1 LIRSAIAVLA
11 LSCAAS
17 AAWADDCGPLK
28 LIASLETTPISS
40 DNSGFTV
47 QAKLNDT
54 LTPMLVSTGSLIST
68 LDQSAVNTLGLHAV
82 ANSSVILVQD
92 RKQSSES
99 FVEVADFRLG
109 AIHVPRMQFE
119 VPPDSN
125 AARKWSGIL
134 GSDLL
139 SVYDLEINPSG
150 HQLNF
155 FAKDHCPGHVLY
167 WKPTA
172 LAVLPFRTQ
181 LPTAN
186 NTRTGFNLYFQRG
199 AKIYVPVKLDGHD
212 VEASISTLSQ
222 YSSMSASMAK
232 FVFGVTPESPGST
245 PESSSDP
252 QHAGF
257 IHVFPSMTFDTVTV
271 TNARVRIYP
280 DPDVS
285 NADVFKRTDTRLR
298 QSTGY
303 FTESMS
309 IGMDVLRRLRMF
321 VAFSENKLYI
331 TPATAPVAPVTASA
345 PAAPAAAAQ

>member
-1 LIRSAIAVLA
+1 MIRSAIALFALA
-11 LSCAAS
+11 CAAP
-17 AAWADDCGPLK
+17 AFADDCAPLK

-40 DNSGFTV
+40 DSSAFTI

-99 FVEVADFRLG
+99 FVEVADFHLG
-109 AIHVPRMQFE
+109 AIHVKRMQFE
-119 VPPDSN
+119 VPPDSD

-172 LAVLPFRTQ
+172 LAVLPFQTQ

-199 AKIYVPVKLDGHD
+199 AAIFIPVKLDGHD
-212 VEASISTLSQ
+212 VEATISTASQ

-232 FVFGVTPESPGST
+232 FMFGVTADSPGST
-245 PESSSDP
+245 PQPSGDSQRAS
-252 QHAGF
+252 F
-257 IHVFPSMTFDTVTV
+257 IHVFPTLTFDTVTV
-271 TNARVRIYP
+271 TNARVLIYP
-280 DPDVS
+280 DPDIA
-285 NADVFKRTDTRLR
+285 NADAFKRTDTRLR
-298 QSTGY
+298 QQTGY
-303 FTESMS
+303 FTQHMS

-331 TPATAPVAPVTASA
+331 TPATGPIAPTTASA
-345 PAAPAAAAQ
+345 PVHAQ